1 VGIDRFI
8 ARVMREA
15 SPGQLVPL
23 FLALLLGL
31 AFSLGEPFIW
41 LINIQQA
48 IDSAVGITQGNAPR
62 GPAFAITIALSV
74 FGFVLLAVLQWLGN
88 LAASA
93 RATRMAAE
101 IADRLRLRLF
111 DHLQSLS
118 LGFFDRARTGDVV
131 NRLTADVDAVE
142 SAMARWLPQAASQVM
157 LLVLA
162 VVLMA
167 LLDWRF
173 ALTEALIGLV
183 LLLVWRR
190 VSPGAEALGRA
201 RQQGAAEV
209 AATVEESVA
218 AQSVVKAFG
227 LADTLGARFRDQ
239 VDAMTRGA
247 RTVGFFGGVT
257 GTFAIVAF
265 LALFAGIMLLSVGLF
280 VAGALPRGAGP
291 LYITIGLLLRPVV
304 GALQGLIGLVA
315 PLEEA
320 AAAMDRVDELLAE
333 RPTVVDVP
341 GAQPMP
347 RPEHEIRLHDAS
359 LAYDGARQALRGVSM
374 VIPAG
379 QLVALVGASGAGKSS
394 LLAILARLRDPTGG
408 SVEVDGHDLRRFTQ
422 ASLREHIAVV
432 FQESFLFDATLREN
446 IRIGRPRATDA
457 EVEEAARAAE
467 IHEFV
472 AGLPQGYDTPTG
484 ERGVRLSSGQR
495 QRIAI
500 ARALVRDPAVLLL
513 DEPTAALDPSTE
525 SAVIAALRR
534 LAVGRT
540 VVISSHRL
548 SAIAE
553 ADRIFVLEDGRLE
566 EEGSH
571 DYLLAKRGAYHQLW
585 QRQSGLTLEDGPR
598 ARVDAERLGS
608 VPVLADLDAPLLE
621 RAARLFV
628 TDQVAEGRE
637 VIHEGDPGDT
647 FYILVRGALAVIRG
661 GERLRILRDGD
672 HFGEIA
678 LLRNVP
684 RTATVR
690 TIIPSVLLSLQRG
703 QFEELI
709 AEAPALRERLLRT
722 YAEATE

>member
-320 AAAMDRVDELLAE
+320 AA
-333 RPTVVDVP
+333 
-341 GAQPMP
+341 MP